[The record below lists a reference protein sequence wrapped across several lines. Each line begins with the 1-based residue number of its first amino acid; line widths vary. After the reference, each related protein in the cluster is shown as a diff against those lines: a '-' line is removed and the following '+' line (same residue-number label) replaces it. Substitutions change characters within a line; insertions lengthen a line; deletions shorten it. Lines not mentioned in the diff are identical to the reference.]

1 MTDIVVHLI
10 DIIVNVIDIVVDMT
24 VIVVNLLDINVI
36 DIIINVID
44 IVVHVIDIV
53 VNMTAMVSTRPP
65 LSSTWFTLS
74 QMWLTLSRCT
84 DIVSTWLTLSQYDRH
99 YRPRDWYFLNMTGII
114 VNVTDI
120 VVDMTDII
128 HLLHAG
134 EGNMNKFPYFL
145 NLHAINVLLYR
156 MKPRKHIHVKSCW
169 QANFKSIGT
178 LSQTFKNHIRN
189 KWCVPS
195 ASDVFL
201 SMNVN
206 SGAKTREAS
215 EGVDYDFNFTEYDVC
230 LMWSRV
236 LIFTH
241 CPIKLIYLW

>member
-1 MTDIVVHLI
+1 MI
-10 DIIVNVIDIVVDMT
+10 DIAVNVIDIV
-24 VIVVNLLDINVI
+24 INVT
-36 DIIINVID
+36 D
-44 IVVHVIDIV
+44 IV
-53 VNMTAMVSTRPP
+53 STWLT
-65 LSSTWFTLS
+65 LSSTWLIFS
-74 QMWLTLSRCT
+74 QHDWNYRQRDWHCRWHDWHYTLSRCT

-120 VVDMTDII
+120 AVDTTDII

-169 QANFKSIGT
+169 QANYKSIGT

>member
-1 MTDIVVHLI
+1 MI
-10 DIIVNVIDIVVDMT
+10 DIAVNVIDIV
-24 VIVVNLLDINVI
+24 INVT
-36 DIIINVID
+36 D
-44 IVVHVIDIV
+44 IV
-53 VNMTAMVSTRPP
+53 STWLT
-65 LSSTWFTLS
+65 LSSTWLIFS
-74 QMWLTLSRCT
+74 QHDWNYRQRDWHCRWHDWHYTLSRCT

-120 VVDMTDII
+120 AVDTTDII

>member
-1 MTDIVVHLI
+1 
-10 DIIVNVIDIVVDMT
+10 
-24 VIVVNLLDINVI
+24 
-36 DIIINVID
+36 
-44 IVVHVIDIV
+44 
-53 VNMTAMVSTRPP
+53 
-65 LSSTWFTLS
+65 
-74 QMWLTLSRCT
+74 
-84 DIVSTWLTLSQYDRH
+84 
-99 YRPRDWYFLNMTGII
+99 MTGII

-189 KWCVPS
+189 K
-195 ASDVFL
+195 
-201 SMNVN
+201 
-206 SGAKTREAS
+206 
-215 EGVDYDFNFTEYDVC
+215 
-230 LMWSRV
+230 
-236 LIFTH
+236 
-241 CPIKLIYLW
+241 